1 MKISCLTIIRPTT
14 IHTQYH
20 SHTGNCELSKLQII
34 EEALIYESPNY
45 NKMQIRSQQRIRIHQ
60 EILSQEDEDEIKEV
74 KDKNDPPD
82 KGDIKENASTDD
94 EDKGS
99 GNHKNNNN
107 QGLRIKI
114 TNIINSRDLLFLR
127 RNNVSSRFAEI
138 F

>member
-1 MKISCLTIIRPTT
+1 MSHLTII
-14 IHTQYH
+14 
-20 SHTGNCELSKLQII
+20 K
-34 EEALIYESPNY
+34 
-45 NKMQIRSQQRIRIHQ
+45 IRSQQRIRIHQ

-74 KDKNDPPD
+74 EDKNDLPD

-107 QGLRIKI
+107 QSLRIKI